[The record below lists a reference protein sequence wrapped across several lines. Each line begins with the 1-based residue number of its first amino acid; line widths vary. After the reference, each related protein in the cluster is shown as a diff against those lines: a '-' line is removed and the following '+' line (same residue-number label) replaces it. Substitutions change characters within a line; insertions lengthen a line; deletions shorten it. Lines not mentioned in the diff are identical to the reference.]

1 MLLSKKKDPYNKTFY
16 SITTKYLYN
25 FKMFWNVCQTTM
37 ASQRLQVRSYKFTG
51 YDNFGR
57 PFTTFPDF
65 YRIYNML
72 LTVEY
77 T

>member
-1 MLLSKKKDPYNKTFY
+1 
-16 SITTKYLYN
+16 
-25 FKMFWNVCQTTM
+25 MFWNVCQTTM